1 MVRFLEGAAGRNR
14 RRPDAVRVAVPTV
27 VRVEACVDRRASTTA
42 GLARHRIA
50 DVGLDTDR
58 GDRAVA
64 LRPAGGSVVDACV
77 AEVALRIRGGAVTV
91 LTSDLTDIPR
101 LLRQASGTAAVHRI

>member
-1 MVRFLEGAAGRNR
+1 MLRFLEGAAGRNR
-14 RRPDAVRVAVPTV
+14 RRPDAVRVVVPTV
-27 VRVEACVDRRASTTA
+27 VRVEACVDRLASTTA

-58 GDRAVA
+58 GDHAVA

-77 AEVALRIRGGAVTV
+77 AEVALGIRGGAVTV